1 MCGSINER
9 NRLLEARVRKRIKRK
24 KKRSYVGTWIEEK
37 MRECENKKRENKR
50 EKRGKDRRRLARHTS
65 FLRFTT
71 VFCEKKQRSPNAY

>member
-9 NRLLEARVRKRIKRK
+9 NRLLEARVRKRIKRR
-24 KKRSYVGTWIEEK
+24 KREVTWIEEE
-37 MRECENKKRENKR
+37 MRECENKKREHKR